1 MILKQA
7 PAKKLRSLKFQ
18 KKSRMDHTSR
28 IYVAMLQNWPAISSP
43 VSGGFDGVPL
53 VIAFQFPHSNRQAE
67 ISSNYLPRI
76 RGNVR
81 GGARGESA
89 PTEI

>member
-1 MILKQA
+1 
-7 PAKKLRSLKFQ
+7 
-18 KKSRMDHTSR
+18 MDHTSR